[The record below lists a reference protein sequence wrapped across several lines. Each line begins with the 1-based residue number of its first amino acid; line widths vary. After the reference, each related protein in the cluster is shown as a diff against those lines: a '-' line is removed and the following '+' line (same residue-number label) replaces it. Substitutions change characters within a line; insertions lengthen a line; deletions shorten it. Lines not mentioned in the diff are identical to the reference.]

1 MRAYIFLF
9 LSILF
14 ISCTKAKVDPAQQ
27 ETKMRST
34 SEAETTEE
42 ILPLPRYNNTS
53 AVSFERLDAAD
64 GAFHT
69 DAHAAY
75 VNDALTFVPFPDQ
88 GMKYA
93 RTAVVGSRVCMLYP
107 ESDFDINISNGEAS
121 IKNEND
127 MHGTPI
133 PFASIV
139 RIFGEKIINA
149 DTTQPDYTRRTFPF
163 QDNYNWFYPVEWQG
177 KTGYVFG
184 ADLFGLDDPPEK
196 NRISAELYRTHS
208 DYDAFYPVVG
218 YTPLGE
224 EVASAL
230 EANRIAFQKTP
241 LRKYYRPDDMISF
254 YREIGR
260 QDSFIPHFISTDL
273 IAHSQH
279 LIFDRML
286 QYTEEFAFMP
296 KLLSLTQNCI
306 AALQANADAD
316 AETKNKTIMYF
327 QVAEALLRTAPERIE
342 KNIRYEKTVT
352 YEERDENKILSEYP
366 KEVVDDYKRIK
377 KAETE
382 AGFGSA
388 LPLSVF
394 PSVREDFSQ
403 YKARGHYTKNG
414 ALEAYF
420 RAQMWYGRIHFLIAR
435 EKVDSGETLEAE
447 KAALFIID
455 TVRKNAA
462 LYDQWASL
470 FNPITDLIGLSDDL
484 SFYDVLPLWKEARTS
499 DFASWS
505 SDRKNIINFMK
516 LCREKL
522 RPPAIGSE
530 SALYG
535 RSNDEVQPPAGWRLF
550 GQRFTLDSA
559 IHYRVSSP
567 RLLKIVGDTIYGRTM
582 VSGLDII
589 KAFGSRSADLLL
601 ENEYKEH
608 EAIGFRETL
617 DAIEREID
625 SYGDDYWNKTYY
637 TQVLRQIKTLA
648 QFESGAG
655 FYFTETPLWNL
666 KSLITAHGAWA
677 ELRHDTILYT
687 KQCYAEKGGGGDFEP
702 TFRTEPIPRPTHYI
716 EPNIPFWIAS
726 LNSVQKLRSVYTT
739 YDLLNADAE
748 IVLNGL
754 LKMYQKILAICK
766 KEAVDKLISDEENRW
781 IPVIAAELEKYVL
794 VHNGFDAA
802 YTNNEDAFRMAC
814 IADVFTDAESGT
826 VLETGIASPLRIYVA
841 LNDGQGGKRIAVGY
855 CFSYAEFAVPINK
868 RMTDEEWKKIVYRKD
883 GNIEAYYPFWE
894 RGWIIP
900 DDGVFSYY

>member
-1 MRAYIFLF
+1 MRAYMLLF
-9 LSILF
+9 LSVMLIG
-14 ISCTKAKVDPAQQ
+14 CTKPKADSAYR
-27 ETKMRST
+27 ETEIPVPDKT
-34 SEAETTEE
+34 DEE
-42 ILPLPRYNNTS
+42 SIPIPRYAGT
-53 AVSFERLDAAD
+53 VSFERLDAAA
-64 GAFHT
+64 GTFHT
-69 DAHAAY
+69 DAHAPY
-75 VNDALTFVPFPDQ
+75 VNDTLAFIPFPDQ
-88 GMKYA
+88 GVLSAK
-93 RTAVVGSRVCMLYP
+93 TAVVGSDVCMLYP
-107 ESDFDINISNGEAS
+107 ESDFTISRGRAS

-127 MHGTPI
+127 MHGEPI

-139 RIFGEKIINA
+139 RIIGDKIINA
-149 DTTQPDYTRRTFPF
+149 DTEPDDYTQRTFAF
-163 QDNYNWFYPVEWQG
+163 QDNYNWFYPAEWRG

-184 ADLFGLDDPPEK
+184 ADLFGLNDSPKK
-196 NRISAELYRTHS
+196 NRISAELYRTNAA
-208 DYDAFYPVVG
+208 YDAFYPATG
-218 YTPLGE
+218 YTPLGAD
-224 EVASAL
+224 VASAL
-230 EANRIAFQKTP
+230 ETHRVAFQKTP
-241 LRKYYRPDDMISF
+241 LRKSYRPDDMISF
-254 YREIGR
+254 YREIGM
-260 QDSFIPHFISTDL
+260 QDSYIPYFISTDL
-273 IAHSQH
+273 IAHAQH

-286 QYTEEFAFMP
+286 QHTEEFAFMP

-306 AALQANADAD
+306 AALRVNADGD
-316 AETKNKTIMYF
+316 DETRDKAVMYF
-327 QVAEALLRTAPERIE
+327 QVAEALLRTAPERVE
-342 KNIRYEKTVT
+342 KNVRYEKIVT
-352 YEERDENKILSEYP
+352 YETPDESKILSSYP
-366 KEVVDDYKRIK
+366 EAVVEDYRRIK

-388 LPLSVF
+388 RELAVF
-394 PSVREDFSQ
+394 PSVKDDFSQ
-403 YKARGHYTKNG
+403 YAPRGHYTKNG
-414 ALEAYF
+414 VLEAYF
-420 RAQMWYGRIHFLIAR
+420 RAMMWYGRIHFLIAR
-435 EKVDSGETLEAE
+435 ADVEEGAVLETE

-462 LYDQWASL
+462 LYEAWCSL
-470 FNPITDLIGLSDDL
+470 FNPITELIGLSDDL
-484 SFYDVLPLWKEARTS
+484 SFYDVLPLWKEQRIS

-505 SDRKNIINFMK
+505 SDKKNIINFMK

-522 RPPAIGSE
+522 RPPAISSE

-535 RSNDEVQPPAGWRLF
+535 RSSDSAQQPAGWRFF

-559 IHYRVSSP
+559 IHRNVSAP
-567 RLLKIVGDTIYGRTM
+567 RLRKIVGDTIYGRTM

-589 KAFGSRSADLLL
+589 KAFGSRSADMLL

-608 EAIGFRETL
+608 EAIDFRETL

-625 SYGDDYWNKTYY
+625 SYGDDYWNTTYY

-648 QFESGAG
+648 GFESGTG

-666 KSLITAHGAWA
+666 KSLVTAHGAWA

-687 KQCYAEKGGGGDFEP
+687 KQVYAEKGGDGDFEP

-739 YDLLNADAE
+739 YDLLDADAE

-802 YTNNEDAFRMAC
+802 YTNDEDAFKMAC

-855 CFSYAEFAVPINK
+855 CFSYAEFVVPINK

>member
-9 LSILF
+9 LSVLLLG
-14 ISCTKAKVDPAQQ
+14 CTKAKVDPARQ

-34 SEAETTEE
+34 TETETAEE

-53 AVSFERLDAAD
+53 AVSFERLSTSAD
-64 GAFHT
+64 TFHT

-75 VNDALTFVPFPDQ
+75 VNDTLTFVPFPDQ
-88 GMKYA
+88 GMNYA

-107 ESDFDINISNGEAS
+107 ESDFDIDISNGKAS

-139 RIFGEKIINA
+139 RIFREKIVNA
-149 DTTQPDYTRRTFPF
+149 DTGEGDPDYTQRTFHF

-208 DYDAFYPVVG
+208 DYDAFYPVAG

-224 EVASAL
+224 EVAAAL
-230 EANRIAFQKTP
+230 EVNRIAFQKTP

-260 QDSFIPHFISTDL
+260 QDSFIPYFISTDL

-296 KLLSLTQNCI
+296 KLLSLTQSCI
-306 AALQANADAD
+306 ASLQANADAD
-316 AETKNKTIMYF
+316 AETKSKAIMYF
-327 QVAEALLRTAPERIE
+327 QVAEALLRAAPERVE
-342 KNIRYEKTVT
+342 KNIRYEKIVT
-352 YEERDENKILSEYP
+352 YEARDESTILSEYP
-366 KEVVDDYKRIK
+366 KAVVEDYNRIK

-388 LPLSVF
+388 LPLAVF
-394 PSVREDFSQ
+394 PSIREDFSQ
-403 YKARGHYTKNG
+403 YKPRGHYTKNG

-420 RAQMWYGRIHFLIAR
+420 RAQMWYGRIHFLIAQER
-435 EKVDSGETLEAE
+435 VESGDSLESE

-462 LYDQWASL
+462 LYEQWASL

-484 SFYDVLPLWKEARTS
+484 SFYDVLPLWKEARIS

-522 RPPAIGSE
+522 RPPAIASQ
-530 SALYG
+530 SVLYG
-535 RSNDEVQPPAGWRLF
+535 GSDDLGPPPMGWRLF
-550 GQRFTLDSA
+550 GQRFTLDAA
-559 IHYRVSSP
+559 IHHKVSSP
-567 RLLKIVGDTIYGRTM
+567 RLLKIVDDKIYGRTM

-589 KAFGSRSADLLL
+589 KAFGSRSADMLL

-608 EAIGFRETL
+608 EAIEFRETL

-637 TQVLRQIKTLA
+637 TQVLRQIKTLS

-666 KSLITAHGAWA
+666 KSLLTAHGAWA

-687 KQCYAEKGGGGDFEP
+687 KQ
-702 TFRTEPIPRPTHYI
+702 
-716 EPNIPFWIAS
+716 
-726 LNSVQKLRSVYTT
+726 
-739 YDLLNADAE
+739 
-748 IVLNGL
+748 
-754 LKMYQKILAICK
+754 
-766 KEAVDKLISDEENRW
+766 
-781 IPVIAAELEKYVL
+781 
-794 VHNGFDAA
+794 
-802 YTNNEDAFRMAC
+802 
-814 IADVFTDAESGT
+814 
-826 VLETGIASPLRIYVA
+826 
-841 LNDGQGGKRIAVGY
+841 
-855 CFSYAEFAVPINK
+855 SYAEAISNRRSEPSRSRARRIISNRIFRFGSHRSIRYKSCFRCIRLTICSTP
-868 RMTDEEWKKIVYRKD
+868 MRKSCS
-883 GNIEAYYPFWE
+883 P
-894 RGWIIP
+894 
-900 DDGVFSYY
+900 VF